1 MSEKVRVAWGME
13 SRRGGGEIPKR
24 LRISQLKEIT
34 LDLPFSHCRHAAYVK
49 NCCTKIEKRPNVKT
63 VVEADADAEKTCCTN
78 AAQNDGCATL
88 CTHGIITILQP
99 DIYYLCTH
107 SLIIPR

>member
-1 MSEKVRVAWGME
+1 ME
-13 SRRGGGEIPKR
+13 SRRGGGGEIPKR
-24 LRISQLKEIT
+24 LRISQPKEIK
-34 LDLPFSHCRHAAYVK
+34 LDLPFSHCRHEAYVK
-49 NCCTKIEKRPNVKT
+49 NFCTKIEKRPNVKT
-63 VVEADADAEKTCCTN
+63 VVEADAEKKKKVTN

-88 CTHGIITILQP
+88 CTQGIITILQP

>member
-1 MSEKVRVAWGME
+1 M
-13 SRRGGGEIPKR
+13 
-24 LRISQLKEIT
+24 
-34 LDLPFSHCRHAAYVK
+34 
-49 NCCTKIEKRPNVKT
+49 KT
-63 VVEADADAEKTCCTN
+63 VVEADAEKKKKVTN

-88 CTHGIITILQP
+88 CTQGIITILQP